1 MAQTGI
7 SIWKY
12 PNMRGPNRGDRPEIL
27 FEINSRADRLD
38 KTPVPLWYQ
47 DGTLVLDQDNSPV
60 RVFDLISA
68 VCSSQIEGWL
78 MVAILHTDNR
88 LRIGV
93 IRARIHEAM
102 EGIHEA
108 MEGGAMEFSDIGC
121 GGLSIAAITM
131 RIPLCGAL
139 VLSIREKAESLVVI
153 DITSLP
159 T

>member
-12 PNMRGPNRGDRPEIL
+12 PNMRGPNRGDRPGIL
-27 FEINSRADRLD
+27 FEINPRADRLD

-60 RVFDLISA
+60 RAFDLISA

-102 EGIHEA
+102 EGIHA
-108 MEGGAMEFSDIGC
+108 SGHGGRCSGVFGYWLWRPFDSCNYNEDN
-121 GGLSIAAITM
+121 
-131 RIPLCGAL
+131 PLRSSRTFCARK
-139 VLSIREKAESLVVI
+139 SRVV
-153 DITSLP
+153 SRY
-159 T
+159 